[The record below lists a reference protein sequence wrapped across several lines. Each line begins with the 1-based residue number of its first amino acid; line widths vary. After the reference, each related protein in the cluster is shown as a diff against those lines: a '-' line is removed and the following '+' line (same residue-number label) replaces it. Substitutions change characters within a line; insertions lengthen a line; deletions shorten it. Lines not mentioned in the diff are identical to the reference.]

1 VAGHIG
7 WPWTEEMIAIAQK
20 HPNVWIDTSAH
31 LPKHYPERF
40 VHFLRTFGQDKCIWA
55 SDWPILDF
63 DRARRGVTDLGLD
76 PVVERKFLHDNAV
89 AAFALDELPGLGAP
103 GTRSRP

>member
-1 VAGHIG
+1 
-7 WPWTEEMIAIAQK
+7 MIAVAQK

-40 VHFLRTFGQDKCIWA
+40 VHFLRTFGRSKCIWA

-63 DRARRGVTDLGLD
+63 ERALRGVADLGLD
-76 PVVERKFLHDNAV
+76 ADVERAFLRDNAI
-89 AAFALDELPGLGAP
+89 AAFDLGERLS
-103 GTRSRP
+103 GRS

>member
-1 VAGHIG
+1 MTEKSGNTSRLRTGVTLEQMLEEMDTGRPLYVDRVAVDFPELRIVAGHIG

-31 LPKHYPERF
+31 VAKHFPPPF
-40 VHFLRTFGQDKCIWA
+40 VHFLKTFGKDKCIWA

-63 DRARRGVTDLGLD
+63 
-76 PVVERKFLHDNAV
+76 E
-89 AAFALDELPGLGAP
+89 
-103 GTRSRP
+103 